1 MGVELGK
8 IWPMISD
15 LVKDGI
21 SLIPVREEADASRPA
36 KTPYGS
42 WADAQQRVAEE
53 GELWYVMEQKNT
65 TAIAAVCGVVSGN
78 LECIDIDSKYY
89 PGIDAILLSDIAKF
103 YPHLY
108 ARLRIHRTPSGG
120 YHILYR
126 IADHAPQGNIKL
138 AGRMKTDEELQADY
152 ASGKRKPTK
161 TVNFLETRGEGGYF
175 LFPPSL
181 GYTVHQNNP
190 IPIITW
196 EERCS
201 LINLCQSYCE
211 ITKVAPSPKLTQ
223 TQDSIYTTNPFED
236 FNNQCDP
243 VQLMESQGWKFLR
256 ENARFIWFTRPGKED
271 GVSASFNREKRVFFI
286 FTSSTELQEAKGYN
300 PATLFAE
307 FTHNG
312 DKKAAFRELVK
323 GGFGQV
329 KRNVEQ
335 SLVKKAVI
343 NGQAAIPPNFSEEA
357 KEDFLRLQEQFA
369 EQHPYGVFWEYDE
382 DHKISISREDFLNV
396 AKSLGFRSY
405 RQAAIQINGK
415 FVDRIDVMT
424 FFDNM
429 KDYIQE
435 EDPNDYRDICNAYE
449 KFIQSSGK
457 FIMDNRLERFDDSDI
472 IRDSADACFKFYNNV
487 AIRITA
493 DSIRKVDYSELD
505 GLIWTDRML
514 GRNYQDEDVVPSQ
527 LFQTYLK
534 NATGTDSNGNVKDYI
549 RNVIGYLSHDFK
561 SESAGYLIVMQEMV
575 IDPKNGG
582 GSGKNIFGNILRE
595 MTSVCTV
602 PGTMIQFNE
611 KFLQPWNGQRVFF
624 LADIAK
630 KIEWLFLK
638 EQTTG
643 YGLLKK
649 LYKDEKEVV
658 PEDMPKIL
666 INTNY
671 SYEDLDGGLKRRI
684 RPVEFT
690 DYYTRHGGVD
700 VVHGKMFPS
709 GFTKEDWKGFDEFVI
724 SSIQYNLA
732 QNGKLELVEL
742 SDIGWNKKFSNQYGE
757 KTLEFFKDN
766 ISQWLRMD
774 YVESAVFQRQ
784 YDEYVSGELKEKYKL
799 SQKTLSNA
807 VKEFCERYGLSLE
820 HSQPKYI
827 PNQGTKRVHIFD
839 GVYKGEVVEDDGFP
853 F

>member
-8 IWPMISD
+8 IWPMISE

-21 SLIPVREEADASRPA
+21 SLIPVREEAECGRPA

-42 WADAQQRVAEE
+42 WAEYQQRVADE
-53 GELWYVMEQKNT
+53 GELWVIMEQKNT
-65 TAIAAVCGVVSGN
+65 TAIAAVCGAVSGN

-89 PGIDAILLSDIAKF
+89 PGIDAILLSDINKF
-103 YPHLY
+103 YPHL
-108 ARLRIHRTPSGG
+108 ASRLRIHRTPSGG
-120 YHILYR
+120 YHIIYR
-126 IADHAPQGNIKL
+126 IADRAPQGNLKL

-152 ASGKRKPTK
+152 SSGKRKPTK

-181 GYTVHQNNP
+181 GYTIHQNNP
-190 IPIITW
+190 IPVITW

-223 TQDSIYTTNPFED
+223 TQESIYTTNPFED

-256 ENARFIWFTRPGKED
+256 ENTRFIWFTRPGKED
-271 GVSASFNREKRVFFI
+271 GVSASFNREKRVFYI
-286 FTSSTELQEAKGYN
+286 FTSSTDLQEARGYN

-312 DKKAAFRELVK
+312 DKKAAFRELVQ

-343 NGQAAIPPNFSEEA
+343 NGQSAVPPNFSEEA
-357 KEDFLRLQEQFA
+357 KEEFQRLQEQFA
-369 EQHPYGVFWEYDE
+369 QMHPYGVFWKYDE
-382 DHKISISREDFLNV
+382 NHKMQISREDFLHV
-396 AKSLGFRSY
+396 AKNLGFRSY
-405 RQAAIQINGK
+405 KQAAIQINGK

-435 EDPNDYRDICNAYE
+435 EEADVYKDICNAYE

-457 FIMDNRLERFDDSDI
+457 FIMDNRLERFDDSDCI
-472 IRDSADACFKFYNNV
+472 YDTADCCYKFYNNV

-493 DSIRKVDYSELD
+493 DTITKMDYADID
-505 GLIWTDRML
+505 GLIWTDKML
-514 GRNYQDEDVVPSQ
+514 SRNYLGDDVQPSQ

-534 NATGTDSNGNVKDYI
+534 NATGEEAGQVKDYI

-561 SESAGYLIVMQEMV
+561 SESAGYIIVLQEMV
-575 IDPKNGG
+575 SDPKKGG

-595 MTSVCTV
+595 MTTVCTV
-602 PGTMIQFNE
+602 PGAMVQFNE
-611 KFLQPWNGQRVFF
+611 KFLQAWNGQRVFF
-624 LADIAK
+624 LADIPR
-630 KIEWLFLK
+630 KIDWSFLK

-643 YGLLKK
+643 FGLLKK
-649 LYKDEKEVV
+649 LYKNEEEIR

-666 INTNY
+666 INTNF
-671 SYEDLDGGLKRRI
+671 SYEDSDGGLRRRI

-700 VVHGKMFPS
+700 AVHNKMFPS
-709 GFTKEDWKGFDEFVI
+709 GFTKEDWKGFDDFVI
-724 SSIQYNLA
+724 SSIQYHL
-732 QNGKLELVEL
+732 QQGGKVELVEL
-742 SDIGWNKKFSNQYGE
+742 SNIGWDKKFSNQYGE
-757 KTLEFFKDN
+757 KTLEFLKDN
-766 ISQWLRMD
+766 ISHWLRMD
-774 YVESAVFQRQ
+774 FVEAGAFQRQ

-807 VKEFCERYGLSLE
+807 VKEFCERHGLSLE

-827 PNQGTKRVHIFD
+827 PNQGTKRVHIFE
-839 GVYKGEVVEDDGFP
+839 GVYEGAEVEDDGFP